1 MTPKTKPNL
10 DHSLF
15 KKNNA
20 SALTKTITKKTTDK
34 TKKIKAVINILL
46 KKKQV
51 EKIRKTNEKKNPNFL
66 FEGSSTSEYLFFF
79 FIKL

>member
-46 KKKQV
+46 KKK
-51 EKIRKTNEKKNPNFL
+51 
-66 FEGSSTSEYLFFF
+66 
-79 FIKL
+79 